1 MIAWQQV
8 PPLSTPRRALGLGA
22 LLDRMPAGLLQMVGE
37 IGWQLPQNECN
48 RFSIACSLLHGADC
62 LILDE
67 RFAALDPETL
77 HQALPCVPERAPT
90 LLGSAHP

>member
-1 MIAWQQV
+1 MRSV
-8 PPLSTPRRALGLGA
+8 GSSRRANATGSFCRRLA
-22 LLDRMPAGLLQMVGE
+22 
-37 IGWQLPQNECN
+37 
-48 RFSIACSLLHGADC
+48 HGADC

-77 HQALPCVPERAPT
+77 HQALPCVLERAPT